1 MLLIAL
7 GPQRAANSESH
18 DRLDAH
24 DYQRIGVFHQERRQ
38 MPSDS
43 IGAEMA
49 PLAQPVKCSQQRGS
63 PQERACKRAHV
74 VNPGIV
80 VAAR

>member
-1 MLLIAL
+1 
-7 GPQRAANSESH
+7 
-18 DRLDAH
+18 
-24 DYQRIGVFHQERRQ
+24 
-38 MPSDS
+38 MPSDL